1 MEHFGAVQ
9 IILTVN
15 DKPQRDKPQTE
26 KPISEKPQT
35 EKPISSNPPPWKA
48 KSK

>member
-15 DKPQRDKPQTE
+15 DKPQRDKPQTDLSA
-26 KPISEKPQT
+26 PV
-35 EKPISSNPPPWKA
+35 NPPPWKA